1 MRTAEQAN
9 ATNRELQVQLL
20 ASKLTAAMASA
31 LLNASGTVDRLD
43 LTGET
48 VADYCPGHETLR
60 GDLMGASLFCEGRQA
75 CKQAVDAYRAE
86 REPDQDVLHVRK
98 SDTVK
103 VGTVVA
109 LMARGLLQREQ
120 VYDEFGWPQHLLSE
134 LGYEVRAALQAAR
147 R

>member
-9 ATNRELQVQLL
+9 ATNRALQVQQI

-48 VADYCPGHETLR
+48 VADYCTGHETLR
-60 GDLMGASLFCEGRQA
+60 GDLMGASLFCEGRQV

-86 REPDQDVLHVRK
+86 REPDQDVLHVRT
-98 SDTVK
+98 SDTVR
-103 VGTVVA
+103 VGTVIA
-109 LMARGLLQREQ
+109 LIQRGLLQREQ

-134 LGYEVRAALQAAR
+134 LGYEVRAVLRAAVR
-147 R
+147 

>member
-9 ATNRELQVQLL
+9 ATNRALQVQQI

-48 VADYCPGHETLR
+48 VADYCTGHETLR
-60 GDLMGASLFCEGRQA
+60 GDLMGASLFCEGRQV
-75 CKQAVDAYRAE
+75 CKQAVDACRAE
-86 REPDQDVLHVRK
+86 REPDQGVLHVRT

-103 VGTVVA
+103 VGTLVA
-109 LMARGLLQREQ
+109 LMARGLLEREQ

-134 LGYEVRAALQAAR
+134 LGYEVRAILQAAVR
-147 R
+147 

>member
-9 ATNRELQVQLL
+9 ATNRALQVQLL
-20 ASKLTAAMASA
+20 ASKLTPAMASA
-31 LLNASGTVDRLD
+31 LLNANGTVDRLD

-48 VADYCPGHETLR
+48 VDDYCPGHETLR
-60 GDLMGASLFCEGRQA
+60 GDLMGISLFCEGRQV

-86 REPDQDVLHVRK
+86 REPDQDVLHVRT

-134 LGYEVRAALQAAR
+134 LGYEVRAALKATVR
-147 R
+147 

>member
-60 GDLMGASLFCEGRQA
+60 GDLMGASLFCEGRQV

-98 SDTVK
+98 NDTVK